1 MKVDFV
7 LPQSCWVD
15 PGNRDHVIQVASRI
29 AAIRH
34 GDYPCKLQVE
44 VREDGA
50 AYCPLSNSFLLFP
63 PGIDAGQPQDH
74 WRLTSENDSEHNL
87 GVIVLALCIY
97 L

>member
-7 LPQSCWVD
+7 LPSGSWVD
-15 PGNRDHVIQVASRI
+15 PSNRDHIIQVASRI

-44 VREDGA
+44 VRGDGA
-50 AYCPLSNSFLLFP
+50 AHCPLANSFLLFP
-63 PGIDAGQPQDH
+63 PGVDAGQPQGC
-74 WRLTSENDSEHNL
+74 WRLTSEKDPEHDL
-87 GVIVLALCIY
+87 GIIVLALCAF